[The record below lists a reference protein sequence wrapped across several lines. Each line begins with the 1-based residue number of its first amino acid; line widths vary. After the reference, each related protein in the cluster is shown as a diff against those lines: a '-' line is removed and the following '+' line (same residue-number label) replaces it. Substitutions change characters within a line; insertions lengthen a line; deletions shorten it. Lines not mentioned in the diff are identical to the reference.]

1 MSTREGGGKGVQGKE
16 AKLMGGK
23 VREKEGGKREGE
35 GKENKSVSSS
45 RKKMSEN
52 EGGGRRG
59 KNRIIII

>member
-1 MSTREGGGKGVQGKE
+1 
-16 AKLMGGK
+16 MGGK